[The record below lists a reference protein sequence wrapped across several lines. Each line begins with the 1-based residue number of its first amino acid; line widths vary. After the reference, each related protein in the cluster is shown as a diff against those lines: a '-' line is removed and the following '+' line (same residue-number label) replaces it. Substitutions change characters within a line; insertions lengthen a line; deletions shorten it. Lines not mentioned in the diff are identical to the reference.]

1 MSVNLDIEEIIKN
14 SIYSAQ
20 NTNTWNE
27 YKMNILKNLNAI
39 DLVNKIENYKPCE
52 KYLYVSKARL
62 IDIIYKNIILNDK
75 LFIELFRNGY
85 YPRQEYNFTGNDI
98 WNLVDECMK
107 IMVIKQH
114 YK

>member
-1 MSVNLDIEEIIKN
+1 MSVKLDIKKIIQN
-14 SIYSAQ
+14 SIYSAN

-27 YKMNILKNLNAI
+27 YRMNILKNLDAI
-39 DLVNKIENYKPCE
+39 DLENKIENYTPCE
-52 KYLYVSKARL
+52 RYLYVSKPQL

-107 IMVIKQH
+107 IMVKKQQ